1 MTANVPLVPVR
12 SGDAMIVT
20 MEWRTGFGV
29 DIEANNLVCY
39 VVEGDD
45 DKEHIVQ
52 FEGTIISLPFIKI
65 HIGDYWELENF
76 VDKGKQ

>member
-1 MTANVPLVPVR
+1 MNAPLVLVR

-20 MEWRTGFGV
+20 FEWRTGIGI

-39 VVEGDD
+39 VIEGDD
-45 DKEHIVQ
+45 DKEHVVQ
-52 FEGTIISLPFIKI
+52 FDGTIINLPFIKI

-76 VDKGKQ
+76 VDKGK